1 MAIYSPPTINAVQK
15 TLGAQLLSGVT
26 SAATLNNVV
35 GIPNE
40 PGIMVVDRVDS
51 SGNSTASLREYIAYT
66 GTSGSTVTGLT
77 RNVDNSGTD
86 QDHAVG
92 AVVEFVFDVVQ
103 AKAIKDTFET
113 EHNADGTHDTTK
125 VVDLTTA
132 QTLTN
137 KTLTSPVING
147 AITGDAIA
155 TGATIN
161 TGTANDDIVTSKAI
175 ADSRLGFLTNAQSGC
190 WILKSATTQTVA
202 TATET
207 KIQFDNESYDLGG
220 EFDPTTNYRF
230 TSTNGGFY
238 IISLSIYFNSVVN
251 TITLSTKRNGNIVGQ
266 TSISP
271 ATVNYQ
277 TAGTTHIV
285 RLTAGQYLEFY
296 VTHTKGSD
304 ANIWHGAGT
313 YVGIQKL
320 ASL

>member
-190 WILKSATTQTVA
+190 WILKSSATTQTVA

-230 TSTNGGFY
+230 TSTNGGIY
-238 IISLSIYFNSVVN
+238 IISLSIY
-251 TITLSTKRNGNIVGQ
+251 
-266 TSISP
+266 
-271 ATVNYQ
+271 
-277 TAGTTHIV
+277 
-285 RLTAGQYLEFY
+285 
-296 VTHTKGSD
+296 
-304 ANIWHGAGT
+304 
-313 YVGIQKL
+313 
-320 ASL
+320 